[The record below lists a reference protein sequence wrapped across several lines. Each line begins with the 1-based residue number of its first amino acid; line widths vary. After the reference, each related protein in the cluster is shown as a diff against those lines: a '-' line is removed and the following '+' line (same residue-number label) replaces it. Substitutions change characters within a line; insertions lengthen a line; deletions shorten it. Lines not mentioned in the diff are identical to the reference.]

1 MFKSNLKSSKMVFK
15 LFEQN
20 VNSFCRSTEEGRTKN
35 RFQGA
40 DSGTLAATTKSGG
53 H

>member
-1 MFKSNLKSSKMVFK
+1 MVFK

-20 VNSFCRSTEEGRTKN
+20 VNSFCHSTEEGRTKN